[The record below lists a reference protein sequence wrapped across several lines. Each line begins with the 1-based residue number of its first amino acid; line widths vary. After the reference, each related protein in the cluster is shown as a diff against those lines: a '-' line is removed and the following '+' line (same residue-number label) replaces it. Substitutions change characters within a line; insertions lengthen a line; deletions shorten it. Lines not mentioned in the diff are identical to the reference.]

1 MTTLYVVVVIFCEME
16 CLLNIFIT
24 ETMKILLSLLLNV
37 VLLISRSEAGEPGAG
52 AEGLVLRDDVTE
64 DVKREAESAVKD
76 ALASSVDK
84 E

>member
-1 MTTLYVVVVIFCEME
+1 
-16 CLLNIFIT
+16 
-24 ETMKILLSLLLNV
+24 MKILLSLLLNV
-37 VLLISRSEAGEPGAG
+37 VLLISRSEAGAGEPGAG